1 MDDRNL
7 FLFNAFNLNMF
18 FFFSNNKS
26 KSIFNFSKTKDNL
39 IGIGDVEDYFFVTAN
54 GRFYPYL
61 MINGSA
67 NAWAVSEE

>member
-1 MDDRNL
+1 
-7 FLFNAFNLNMF
+7 
-18 FFFSNNKS
+18 
-26 KSIFNFSKTKDNL
+26 L

-67 NAWAVSEE
+67 NAWVVSEE